1 MIKQITRL
9 SSHVYELPVFKV
21 GKEGLIQV
29 GHESIRFCKGSKDAP
44 VHPGF
49 ITETLIKVLV
59 DHLESVN
66 EVVPSDYTTA
76 MIAHLRTAL
85 EIADERIKDRE
96 ARGVLQTYNK

>member
-1 MIKQITRL
+1 MHKSITRV

-21 GKEGLIQV
+21 GEEGLVQV
-29 GHESIRFCKGSKDAP
+29 GYESIQFCKGSKSEP

-96 ARGVLQTYNK
+96 TRGVLQTHQK

>member
-1 MIKQITRL
+1 MIKQITRV
-9 SSHVYELPVFKV
+9 SSHAYEIPVFEV
-21 GKEGLIQV
+21 SKEGLVQV
-29 GHESIRFCKGSKDAP
+29 GTDTVQFCKGSKDTP

-76 MIAHLRTAL
+76 MIAHLRIAL

-96 ARGVLQTYNK
+96 ARGVLQTYQK